1 MAGAWNT
8 TGGPMN
14 CQSTKTGIHQ
24 FNVGE
29 GWDVDAS
36 TPQKLT
42 MINALAS
49 SHGDTAKEHKSS
61 SSL

>member
-1 MAGAWNT
+1 
-8 TGGPMN
+8 MN